1 MSALDRDSVY
11 EFANQEIAIFHNTR
25 LAVLDKIKLRD
36 VIKKKNPYLFRAK
49 NILTASELIKS
60 MLDARLSSSEEKIFG
75 DFLERLAIFIS
86 QQVAYGRKSSAKGID
101 LEFERDSILYIVA
114 IKSGPDWG
122 NSSQY
127 QSLEANFKTA
137 VKVQRQAQSG
147 LHIQPV
153 LGICYGNTQRVDNGL
168 YLKITGQD
176 FWYFVSGD
184 RDLYIEILEPIGNRA
199 REHNDRFLERQ
210 AALEN
215 RLSREFTEEFCLP
228 DGQIDWAKLIGF
240 NSGNHK

>member
-1 MSALDRDSVY
+1 MSTLDRQSVY
-11 EFANQEIAIFHNTR
+11 EFANQEIGNFHDTR
-25 LAVLDKIKLRD
+25 LALLDKLKLRD

-49 NILTASELIKS
+49 NILNASDLIKS
-60 MLDARLSSSEEKIFG
+60 MLDARLSSSEEKLFG

-86 QQVAYGRKSSAKGID
+86 QQVANGRKSSAKGID
-101 LEFERDSILYIVA
+101 LEFERDTIRYLIA
-114 IKSGPDWG
+114 IKSGPKWG

-127 QSLEANFKTA
+127 QSLEANFKAA

-153 LGICYGNTQRVDNGL
+153 LGICYGSTQRVDNGL
-168 YLKITGQD
+168 YVKITGQD

-184 RDLYIEILEPIGNRA
+184 KDLYIEILEPIAYHA

-215 RLSREFTEEFCLP
+215 RLTKEFTEQFCLA
-228 DGQIDWAKLIGF
+228 DGQIDWAKVIGL
-240 NSGNHK
+240 NSGNLI